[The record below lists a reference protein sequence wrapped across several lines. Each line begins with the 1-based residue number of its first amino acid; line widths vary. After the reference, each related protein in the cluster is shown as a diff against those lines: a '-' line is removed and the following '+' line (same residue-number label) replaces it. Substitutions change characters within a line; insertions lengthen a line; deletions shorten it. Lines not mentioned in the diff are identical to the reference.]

1 MCQHVNMWTW
11 YSTVVS
17 TCEHDNHQHGT
28 QLSLKLTWCR
38 TSHRAHHTDTASS
51 RSGNLCPAWSR
62 VTCHHTV
69 TCHVSHHL
77 DTLPDTRH
85 ARGGHVKLV
94 PSRTV
99 LFPSE
104 EQHSH
109 SRVTKPY
116 RTNLSTSLVTFWPA
130 PRVLVWES
138 STEMA
143 RVRAG
148 TMAQTRMV
156 SVVFCL
162 HHNCIMSSARASSVT
177 DVHAVTWIKDEFN
190 NLFL

>member
-1 MCQHVNMWTW
+1 MQDMPQ
-11 YSTVVS
+11 SP
-17 TCEHDNHQHGT
+17 
-28 QLSLKLTWCR
+28 
-38 TSHRAHHTDTASS
+38 SHRHSFLS
-51 RSGNLCPAWSR
+51 FWQSLSCM

-109 SRVTKPY
+109 SRITKPY

-148 TMAQTRMV
+148 TMAQTPMF

-177 DVHAVTWIKDEFN
+177 DVHAVTWTKDEFN